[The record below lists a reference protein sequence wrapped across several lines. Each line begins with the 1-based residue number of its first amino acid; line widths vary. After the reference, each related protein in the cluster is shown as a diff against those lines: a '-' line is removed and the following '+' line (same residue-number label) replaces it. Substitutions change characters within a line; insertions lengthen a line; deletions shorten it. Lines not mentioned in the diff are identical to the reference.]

1 MISQEY
7 LKNTNNNLQVIR
19 DLYDKIFPCSKD
31 YIKFLREEI
40 NNLDSKNFNQN
51 SLKISKEIDEFKFD
65 GFLDLNQV
73 LRSNEDYLIKKDYW
87 LGLRQEQIILFKKL
101 IKKWLK
107 RKTSRQRRIWNY
119 FVLGV
124 PKNSIAPKLKEDSD
138 FVVETISVLQKE
150 FLKLIMKN

>member
-1 MISQEY
+1 MIFQEH
-7 LKNTNNNLQVIR
+7 LKNTDNNLQVIR
-19 DLYDKIFPCSKD
+19 DLYDKIFPFAKD

-40 NNLDSKNFNQN
+40 NNRDSKNFNQN

-65 GFLDLNQV
+65 GFLELDQV
-73 LRSNEDYLIKKDYW
+73 LRSNQDYLIKKDYW

-124 PKNSIAPKLKEDSD
+124 PKNSIAPKLNEDSD
-138 FVVETISVLQKE
+138 FVVETISALQKE

>member
-1 MISQEY
+1 M
-7 LKNTNNNLQVIR
+7 
-19 DLYDKIFPCSKD
+19 DLD
-31 YIKFLREEI
+31 
-40 NNLDSKNFNQN
+40 
-51 SLKISKEIDEFKFD
+51 
-65 GFLDLNQV
+65 QV

-124 PKNSIAPKLKEDSD
+124 PKNSIAPKLNEDSD

>member
-1 MISQEY
+1 MIFQEY
-7 LKNTNNNLQVIR
+7 LKNSNDNLQVIR
-19 DLYDKIFPCSKD
+19 DLYDKLFPFAKD

-40 NNLDSKNFNQN
+40 NTFDNENFNQN
-51 SLKISKEIDEFKFD
+51 SLMISKEIDEFKFD
-65 GFLDLNQV
+65 GLLDLDQV

-87 LGLRQEQIILFKKL
+87 LGLRQEQIILAKKL

-124 PKNSIAPKLKEDSD
+124 PKNSIAPKLNEDSD
-138 FVVETISVLQKE
+138 FVAETISALQEE
-150 FLKLIMKN
+150 FLKLIMIN

>member
-1 MISQEY
+1 MIFQEY

-19 DLYDKIFPCSKD
+19 DLYDKIFPFAKD

-40 NNLDSKNFNQN
+40 NNRDSKNFNQN

-65 GFLDLNQV
+65 GFLELDQV
-73 LRSNEDYLIKKDYW
+73 LRSNQDYLIKKDYW
-87 LGLRQEQIILFKKL
+87 PGLRQEQIILLKKL

-124 PKNSIAPKLKEDSD
+124 PKNSIAPKLNEDSD
-138 FVVETISVLQKE
+138 FVLETISVLQKE
-150 FLKLIMKN
+150 FLKLIIKN

>member
-1 MISQEY
+1 MIFQEY
-7 LKNTNNNLQVIR
+7 LKNSNDNLEVIR
-19 DLYDKIFPCSKD
+19 DLYDKIFPCAKD

-40 NNLDSKNFNQN
+40 NILDSKSYNQN
-51 SLKISKEIDEFKFD
+51 SLKISKEIEEFKFD
-65 GFLDLNQV
+65 GFLELDQA
-73 LRSNEDYLIKKDYW
+73 LRSNQDYFLKKDFW
-87 LGLRQEQIILFKKL
+87 LGLRQEQIILIKKL

-124 PKNSIAPKLKEDSD
+124 PKNSIAPKLNEDSD
-138 FVVETISVLQKE
+138 FVVKTISVLQEE

>member
-1 MISQEY
+1 MIFQEY

-19 DLYDKIFPCSKD
+19 DLYDKIFPCAKD

-40 NNLDSKNFNQN
+40 NNRDSKNFNQN

-65 GFLDLNQV
+65 GFLELDQV
-73 LRSNEDYLIKKDYW
+73 LRSNQDYLIKKDYW
-87 LGLRQEQIILFKKL
+87 PGLRQEQIILLKKL

-124 PKNSIAPKLKEDSD
+124 PKNSIAPKLNEDSD
-138 FVVETISVLQKE
+138 FVVGTISALQKE
-150 FLKLIMKN
+150 FLKLKMKN

>member
-1 MISQEY
+1 MIFQEY

-19 DLYDKIFPCSKD
+19 DLYDKIFPFAKD

-40 NNLDSKNFNQN
+40 NNRDSKNFNQN

-65 GFLDLNQV
+65 GFLELDQV
-73 LRSNEDYLIKKDYW
+73 LRSNQDYLIKKDYW
-87 LGLRQEQIILFKKL
+87 PGLRQEQIILLKKL

-124 PKNSIAPKLKEDSD
+124 PKNSIAPKLNEDSD
-138 FVVETISVLQKE
+138 FVVETISALQKE

>member
-1 MISQEY
+1 MIFQEY
-7 LKNTNNNLQVIR
+7 LKNSNDNLEVIR
-19 DLYDKIFPCSKD
+19 DLYDKIFPCAKD

-40 NNLDSKNFNQN
+40 NTLDSKDFNQN
-51 SLKISKEIDEFKFD
+51 SLKISKEIDEIKFD
-65 GFLDLNQV
+65 GFLELDQV
-73 LRSNEDYLIKKDYW
+73 LRSNQDFFLIKDFW
-87 LGLRQEQIILFKKL
+87 LGLKQEQIILIKEL

-124 PKNSIAPKLKEDSD
+124 PKNSIAPKLNEDSD
-138 FVVETISVLQKE
+138 FVVKTISVLQEE